1 MENGN
6 HPTTRAEFVRG
17 IRDCLPII
25 FGAVPFGLILG
36 AQAGQKGMSV
46 LETALMMGLNYA
58 GGSEF
63 AAVGLWATPLP
74 VLLIITMT
82 AMINSRHILMGAA
95 FVSYLSTLPLK
106 KVLPALFLMT
116 DESWALGIA
125 EAKRRE
131 QAGQPPFNYPY
142 YIGTAALLY
151 VVWVLC
157 GGIGAQ
163 IGPMLGDV
171 ERFGFGM
178 AFPAV
183 FLVLVRGMWRGV
195 RAARPWLVSLITAA
209 AVYLLLPHSGWYVPA
224 GTAAGLLCVY
234 FFGEE
239 GRA

>member
-1 MENGN
+1 
-6 HPTTRAEFVRG
+6 
-17 IRDCLPII
+17 
-25 FGAVPFGLILG
+25 
-36 AQAGQKGMSV
+36 
-46 LETALMMGLNYA
+46 
-58 GGSEF
+58 
-63 AAVGLWATPLP
+63 
-74 VLLIITMT
+74 
-82 AMINSRHILMGAA
+82 
-95 FVSYLSTLPLK
+95 
-106 KVLPALFLMT
+106 MT

-224 GTAAGLLCVY
+224 GTAAGLLYVY

-239 GRA
+239 GGA